1 MSDEAARRPEDNGAG
16 AIWKKQGRVWLG
28 ECPRSAEADVAGLP
42 LEKKE
47 ASRLLGLQPFLQ
59 TSDYRS
65 KETFVEAISRPLE
78 AARLEGWLE
87 GPSIGVYPEHLG
99 TWLCAIDEG
108 KGVWGAKT
116 IERAMRALVWRHPW
130 ALVRALGRAH
140 GKDRLKDAVFRMS
153 AEAMARHYE
162 AIFSSLAKTYKL
174 WLVAGSILLPG
185 PEVRQKR
192 LQIDPKAPLVNASAV
207 FDPQGQIQ
215 EALVYKSF
223 LVEEEQAFLQARS
236 IKEGPTFQT
245 EVGRLKVLICADSW
259 YPQSYETAGA
269 EETELWLIPAYLVGD
284 GIWKRPWAGYNGH
297 EAPSDVERSDV
308 LKKTEGEAWWAYS
321 MATRLLRWKKACGM
335 QVFLRGSFWELGSD
349 GYPIVC
355 VEGKSYLLCPPQDGE
370 DLVISLRLAQ
380 RRRSPLRG
388 QAAPRPV
395 LSYGY
400 AQMEK
405 EASVMRNSPFRLGL
419 LFLSWLAFGVLGA
432 CIPPPPLP
440 EDPKPLILADNGAIC
455 TPGKAAET
463 CQGKGCIALALTG
476 KSAAGICTERCEKA
490 GEPCKAK
497 GRCVGDVFQEGLFC
511 LLPCQADSDCPPY
524 LRCSAR
530 VSKEGTFCWQPPQES
545 VGLKNGG
552 LCKSDGD
559 CLGKECFGGEKLQ
572 DGVMLCS
579 ERCSTLGEP
588 CSFGGTCALTTTS
601 KEIYCLLE
609 CTSNQDC
616 QTPLTCTKTPGGR
629 SYCGIKP

>member
-388 QAAPRPV
+388 FGSWGRGRRACFCE
-395 LSYGY
+395 G
-400 AQMEK
+400 
-405 EASVMRNSPFRLGL
+405 GL
-419 LFLSWLAFGVLGA
+419 
-432 CIPPPPLP
+432 
-440 EDPKPLILADNGAIC
+440 
-455 TPGKAAET
+455 
-463 CQGKGCIALALTG
+463 
-476 KSAAGICTERCEKA
+476 
-490 GEPCKAK
+490 K
-497 GRCVGDVFQEGLFC
+497 GRCIDGL
-511 LLPCQADSDCPPY
+511 
-524 LRCSAR
+524 
-530 VSKEGTFCWQPPQES
+530 
-545 VGLKNGG
+545 
-552 LCKSDGD
+552 
-559 CLGKECFGGEKLQ
+559 
-572 DGVMLCS
+572 
-579 ERCSTLGEP
+579 
-588 CSFGGTCALTTTS
+588 
-601 KEIYCLLE
+601 
-609 CTSNQDC
+609 
-616 QTPLTCTKTPGGR
+616 GGR
-629 SYCGIKP
+629 SWGGLGLVLEGGNVDRGCRGIARIGREGSRPGFFGDRSDPDLGGRGGFVGGDRFGVQIHHKVSSKTHIFGETFVCEKLGEFGDKLMGGGMALGGIAVENFGQDLLDAGRNIGSDALHRGDFGDLHHLDGFDIRLALEETAAG